1 MTKKKILCELRVW
14 TKGDVMLA
22 YEVMAVAFKTWCGAE
37 LNYARDN
44 AVTGQRN
51 QSKERSV

>member
-1 MTKKKILCELRVW
+1 
-14 TKGDVMLA
+14 MLA

-37 LNYARDN
+37 LNYARDS